1 MNESEQT
8 NGNGEITRLPLW
20 KACLDEM
27 LAADAVH
34 FGAIFKA
41 EFFEVRLKCQRDSMQ
56 FGLGISE
63 IRRALEFKGFYLSG
77 RGQGGS
83 QYVVLPPE
91 ENQRVAGCYERDAS
105 DSLKRAV
112 TLLVHTDT
120 KTLSDEQK
128 RRHELRLEKIGIKA
142 ALISRWRALSKVLT
156 QMPSRQISDG
166 EKET

>member
-1 MNESEQT
+1 MNDAENT

-20 KACLDEM
+20 KACLDDM
-27 LAADAVH
+27 LASDAVH

-41 EFFEVRLKCQRDSMQ
+41 EFFETRLKCQRDSMQ

-120 KTLSDEQK
+120 ATLSDEQK
-128 RRHELRLEKIGIKA
+128 RRHEFRLEKIGIKA

-156 QMPSRQISDG
+156 QMPPKQINDDQA
-166 EKET
+166 K